1 MTDSRKPAPKRPGPP
16 RQPGSAQQDR
26 PRTEQGAAR
35 RLANK
40 SARDQRQAPAL
51 PPLPADSLALA
62 LTIAAEGV
70 AKVRSGQALNDGL
83 ASLWAAHP
91 DLPAST
97 RGAAQDML
105 YGTLRD
111 YARSEVMLRQ
121 LMQQALTEPVIDG
134 LLRVALH
141 RLEVRPDQAHTVVDQ
156 AVEAAARIAR
166 GGLKGLTNGVLRNAL
181 RQWDALVA
189 AAERDDEGRY
199 RHPRWWINATR
210 RNHPEHWQ
218 AILQGANT
226 HPPMCLRINRR
237 VTTLAAEQA
246 LLSEAGIATRALGDW
261 ALLLER
267 PVPVASLPGYAEGRL
282 SVQDWGAQQAALLL
296 DLQPGQRVLDACAA
310 PGGKTAHMLELA
322 DLQLTALDADPL
334 RARRV
339 SDQLERLGLTAT
351 VQAADCRSSDWWDSQ
366 AFDRILAD
374 VPCSASGVAR
384 RHPDI
389 KWLRQSEDVAGF
401 ATLQA
406 EILDA
411 LWGKLAPGGKMLYVT
426 CSIFAEENSLQV
438 SRFAARHP
446 DCQRVAFPDGLPERR
461 LLPGPEHDG
470 FYFALLQKR

>member
-1 MTDSRKPAPKRPGPP
+1 MAGPQKPGPKRSAPP
-16 RQPGSAQQDR
+16 RQPGSAQADR

-40 SARDQRQAPAL
+40 AARDQRQTVAL

-62 LTIAAEGV
+62 LTIAAEGL
-70 AKVRSGQALNDGL
+70 AKVRGGQALNDGL
-83 ASLWAAHP
+83 ASLWAPYP

-141 RLEVRPDQAHTVVDQ
+141 RLEARPDAAHTIVDQ
-156 AVEAAARIAR
+156 AVEASARIAR

-181 RQWDALVA
+181 RQWPTLIA
-189 AAERDDEGRY
+189 AADRDDEGRY

-218 AILQGANT
+218 AILQAANT

-237 VTTLAAEQA
+237 VTTLAAEQT
-246 LLSEAGIATRALGDW
+246 LLREAGIATRALGDW
-261 ALLLER
+261 ALLLEK
-267 PVPVASLPGYAEGRL
+267 PIPVASLPGYADGRL
-282 SVQDWGAQQAALLL
+282 SVQDWGAQQAATLL
-296 DLQPGQRVLDACAA
+296 DLQAGQRVLDACAA

-322 DLQLTALDADPL
+322 DIELTALDADPQ

-339 SDQLERLGLTAT
+339 SDQLARLSLNAT
-351 VQAADCRSSDWWDSQ
+351 VQAADCRDASLWDGQ
-366 AFDRILAD
+366 AYDRILAD
-374 VPCSASGVAR
+374 VPCSASGVVR

-411 LWGKLAPGGKMLYVT
+411 LWARLAPGGKMLYVT
-426 CSIFAEENSLQV
+426 CSIFADENSLQV
-438 SRFAARHP
+438 ARFAARHN
-446 DCQRVAFPDGLPERR
+446 DCQRLAFDDGLPERR